1 MSDWRDFEPDG
12 LAPVVLVVGGFL
24 TMPGWYDG
32 LVASLRERGAADVLV
47 APVYVPDWILAAGRG
62 LGPIT
67 TRVGRAL
74 REAGGR
80 SAESPASRGAPVLYV
95 GHSAGGL
102 IGRLLTSPIP
112 FEGRTLNAAGRIG
125 ALVTLG
131 TPNAAGLAERDG
143 GRWGRRVGEA
153 GARFAERH
161 VPGATFAPTTAYV
174 SVASGFLVGRRGTE
188 DGRERFVRSL
198 YEEVYPQPDM
208 DTVAGD
214 GLIPVVAALL
224 PGSRQV
230 VLPDA
235 VHGPGRRAA
244 WYGAGA
250 NLDAWWPVALDAW
263 REALRARR
271 ASVRDQ
277 PPTRGVRAW

>member
-1 MSDWRDFEPDG
+1 M
-12 LAPVVLVVGGFL
+12 
-24 TMPGWYDG
+24 
-32 LVASLRERGAADVLV
+32 
-47 APVYVPDWILAAGRG
+47 
-62 LGPIT
+62 
-67 TRVGRAL
+67 
-74 REAGGR
+74 
-80 SAESPASRGAPVLYV
+80 
-95 GHSAGGL
+95 
-102 IGRLLTSPIP
+102 
-112 FEGRTLNAAGRIG
+112 
-125 ALVTLG
+125 
-131 TPNAAGLAERDG
+131 
-143 GRWGRRVGEA
+143 
-153 GARFAERH
+153 
-161 VPGATFAPTTAYV
+161 
-174 SVASGFLVGRRGTE
+174 ASGFLVGRRGTE
-188 DGRERFVRSL
+188 DGSERLVRSL

-277 PPTRGVRAW
+277 HPTRGVSAW